1 MIEIKQLC
9 KRFSQTTALDGVSLT
24 VQKGSIFGLVGSNG
38 AGKSTLLRVLAGIY
52 RPEEGE
58 ALLDGQSPWENPG
71 RKARVR
77 LLADEFYAPGQ
88 DSLRRM
94 GKTFSRFYPSWDQA
108 YFQRLCQ
115 MFPVD
120 AGTRYSAL
128 SKGNRRQTG
137 LILSLASRPDIL
149 LLDEVFDGLDPVVRK
164 LVKKLLAEEV
174 AERSMTVV
182 LASHNLR
189 EMEDFCDTL
198 ALLHKG
204 GLILEKE
211 LDELSLH
218 LQRVQAVFEKMPPI
232 DSLKQKLCIT
242 TYEQT
247 GSLITF
253 VARGTKEDVLAAL
266 EQFGPTFKETVPLS
280 LEEVFISEMEAAG
293 YDIDKILG

>member
-1 MIEIKQLC
+1 MIACKHLT
-9 KRFSQTTALDGVSLT
+9 KRFGEKEALARVDLQ
-24 VQKGSIFGLVGSNG
+24 VQPGSVFGLVGSNG

-128 SKGNRRQTG
+128 SKGNRRQAG

-204 GLILEKE
+204 GVVLERE
-211 LDELSLH
+211 LDELSLY
-218 LQRVQAVFEKMPPI
+218 LQRVQAVFPQGV
-232 DSLKQKLCIT
+232 DRAALAQKLCIASW
-242 TYEQT
+242 EKS
-247 GSLITF
+247 GSLATF
-253 VARGTKEDVLAAL
+253 VARGNREEVLAAVDSFSPSFREAL
-266 EQFGPTFKETVPLS
+266 PLS
-280 LEEVFISEMEAAG
+280 LEEVFISEMEASG
-293 YDIDKILG
+293 YDMENILG

>member
-1 MIEIKQLC
+1 MIKCKQLT
-9 KRFSQTTALDGVSLT
+9 KRFEELTALDQVDLS
-24 VQKGSIFGLVGSNG
+24 VQTGSIFGLVGSNG
-38 AGKSTLLRVLAGIY
+38 AGKSTLLRILAGVY
-52 RPEEGE
+52 RADGGTVTVNSQSVFENR
-58 ALLDGQSPWENPG
+58 ALKSKLRFVPDELALPAGQN
-71 RKARVR
+71 
-77 LLADEFYAPGQ
+77 LL
-88 DSLRRM
+88 SM
-94 GKTFSRFYPSWDQA
+94 GKQLSRLYPSWDEA
-108 YFQRLCQ
+108 WFTELCQ
-115 MFPVD
+115 RFPVNEKS
-120 AGTRYSAL
+120 RFQAL
-128 SKGNRRQTG
+128 SKGNRRQAG
-137 LILSLASRPDIL
+137 IILALASRPEVL
-149 LLDEVFDGLDPVVRK
+149 LLDEVFDGIDPVIRR
-164 LVKKLLAEEV
+164 LVKQLIAQEV
-174 AERSMTVV
+174 ADRRMTVV

-253 VARGTKEDVLAAL
+253 VARGAKEDVLAAL

>member
-1 MIEIKQLC
+1 MIKCKQLT
-9 KRFSQTTALDGVSLT
+9 KRFEELTALDQVDLS
-24 VQKGSIFGLVGSNG
+24 VQTGSIFGLVGSNG
-38 AGKSTLLRVLAGIY
+38 AGKSTLLRILAGVY
-52 RPEEGE
+52 RADGGTVTVNSQSVFENR
-58 ALLDGQSPWENPG
+58 ALKSKLRFVPDELALPAGQN
-71 RKARVR
+71 
-77 LLADEFYAPGQ
+77 LL
-88 DSLRRM
+88 SM
-94 GKTFSRFYPSWDQA
+94 GKQLSRLYPSWDEVW
-108 YFQRLCQ
+108 FTELCQ
-115 MFPVD
+115 RFPVNEKS
-120 AGTRYSAL
+120 RFQAL
-128 SKGNRRQTG
+128 SKGNRRQAG
-137 LILSLASRPDIL
+137 IILALASRPEVL
-149 LLDEVFDGLDPVVRK
+149 LLDEVFDGIDPVIRR
-164 LVKKLLAEEV
+164 LVKQLIAQEV
-174 AERSMTVV
+174 ADRRMTVV

>member
-1 MIEIKQLC
+1 MIKCKQLT
-9 KRFSQTTALDGVSLT
+9 KRFEELTALDQVDLS
-24 VQKGSIFGLVGSNG
+24 VQTGSIFGLVGSNG
-38 AGKSTLLRVLAGIY
+38 AGKSTLLRILAGVY
-52 RPEEGE
+52 RADGGTVTVNSQSVFENR
-58 ALLDGQSPWENPG
+58 ALKSKLRFVPDELALPAGQN
-71 RKARVR
+71 
-77 LLADEFYAPGQ
+77 LL
-88 DSLRRM
+88 SM
-94 GKTFSRFYPSWDQA
+94 GKQLSRLYPSWDEVW
-108 YFQRLCQ
+108 FTELCQ
-115 MFPVD
+115 RFPVNEKS
-120 AGTRYSAL
+120 RFQAL
-128 SKGNRRQTG
+128 SKGNRRQAG
-137 LILSLASRPDIL
+137 IILALASRPEVL
-149 LLDEVFDGLDPVVRK
+149 LLDEVFDGIDPVIRR
-164 LVKKLLAEEV
+164 LVKQLIAQEV
-174 AERSMTVV
+174 ADRRMTVV

-253 VARGTKEDVLAAL
+253 VARGAKEDVLAAL